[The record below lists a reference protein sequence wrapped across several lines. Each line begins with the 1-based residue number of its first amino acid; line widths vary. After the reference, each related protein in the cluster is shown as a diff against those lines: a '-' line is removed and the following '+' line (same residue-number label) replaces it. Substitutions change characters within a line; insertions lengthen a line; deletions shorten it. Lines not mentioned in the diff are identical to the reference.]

1 MTSNEEATRI
11 LEQQQYWL
19 NTQSS
24 AQMSK
29 SLGVQSSGSMGQQ
42 SNYLEDYPAPG
53 QSSGS
58 MSQPAPSTQ
67 LAIQAQP
74 TEPRAKRRSTSSHP
88 RLALTYSADPEVAG
102 SENIKNR
109 EQFTVSGWGRLG
121 IPTLEKQ
128 LEYYGVSK
136 TEVGE
141 LHSKPKL

>member
-19 NTQSS
+19 NTQAS

-42 SNYLEDYPAPG
+42 SNYLEDYPTPG

-67 LAIQAQP
+67 LAIQEQP

-102 SENIKNR
+102 SESAKNR
-109 EQFTVSGWGRLG
+109 EQFLASGWGRLP
-121 IPTLEKQ
+121 IATLERQ
-128 LEYYGVSK
+128 LEHYGVSQK
-136 TEVGE
+136 EVG
-141 LHSKPKL
+141 